1 MLPYTK
7 GRPDCA
13 SLPLLI
19 SECDDDTETT
29 QLGTPLPG
37 AAAG

>member
-7 GRPDCA
+7 GRPGYA

-19 SECDDDTETT
+19 SECDDDIEAT